1 MDKLNEKQVMAEIN
15 LKAQPG
21 PPPTGQTQ
29 NFKFVCLE
37 YGEVQSPKTELCP
50 NCDST
55 VWTSVTTST
64 TTLGYVWFCLCY
76 CICCVCSLL
85 PFYLDTFKT
94 FRHFCPNCG
103 ALLKTVKPSLTTC
116 KIILIVIACILLF
129 FVFLLVIYI
138 GLKYIGLV

>member
-1 MDKLNEKQVMAEIN
+1 MNTPNEKQAMSDIH

-29 NFKFVCLE
+29 NFKLVCLE
-37 YGEVQSPKTELCP
+37 YGEGQSPKTELCP
-50 NCDST
+50 TCDST

-85 PFYLDTFKT
+85 PFYLNTFKKYY
-94 FRHFCPNCG
+94 HFCPNCG
-103 ALLKTVKPSLTTC
+103 ALLKTVSPSFSTC
-116 KIILIVIACILLF
+116 KIILIIISFILAF
-129 FVFLLVIYI
+129 IGYLLVIYI
-138 GLKYIGLV
+138 GLKYLGLV